1 MATKIIN
8 NRVNFASVKNS
19 YPYPDFLDVQLKS
32 FSDFLQLDTPPE
44 ERKNDGLYK
53 VFAENFP
60 ITDTRNNFV
69 LEFLDYFIDPPRY
82 TIAECLERGLT
93 YSVPLKAKMK
103 LYCTDPDHE
112 DFGTFIQDVFLGTI
126 PYMTANGTFVI
137 NGAERVVVSQ
147 LHRSPGVFFGQG
159 QHANGTML
167 YSARIIPFKGSWIE
181 FSTDIN
187 NVMFAYIDRKKKLPV
202 TTMLR
207 AIGYETDKDI
217 LQIFDLCEDVKVTK
231 KNLKDA
237 IGRKLAGNVMKTWN
251 EDFADEDTGEVVS
264 IERNEIVVE
273 RETELTAD
281 NIDAILESGVS
292 SILLHKDEEMAN
304 KYSIIFN
311 TLQKDPSHS
320 EIEAVN
326 YIYRQLRNADAAD
339 DASAREVFQNLFFSD
354 KRYDLGEVG
363 RYRINKKLG
372 LTTDSDVRVLTK
384 EDIIEII
391 KYLIKLINSNA
402 TVDDIDHLSNRR
414 VRTVGE
420 QLANQFSIGLA
431 RMARTIRERMNVRD
445 NEVFQPTDLINAKTI
460 SSVINSF
467 FGTNPLSQFMDQTNP
482 LAEVTHKRRLSALG
496 PGGLSRERA
505 GFEVRDVHYTH
516 YGRLCP
522 IESPEGPNIG
532 LISSLCLYAKI
543 NDLGFIVTP
552 YRSVVDSKVDMDND
566 HVVYLT
572 AEEEEEKIIG
582 QGNAPLKEDGSFIR
596 DYVKCR
602 QDADYPVVTPDQVSL
617 MDVAPQQIA
626 SVSAGLIPFL
636 EHDDGH
642 RALMGCNMMRQAVPL
657 LHNDAPIVGTG
668 LEKQVCEDSR
678 TMITAEGEGVIEYV
692 DATTIRILYD
702 RSEDDEFVSFEPA
715 LKEYRI
721 PKFRRTNQNMV
732 IDLRPICNKG
742 QRVKKGDILTE
753 GYATENGELA
763 LGRNLLVAYMPWK
776 GYNYEDAVVISERMV
791 RDDVLTSVHV
801 DEYSLEV
808 RDTKRGVE
816 EFTNDIPNVSEEATK
831 DLDENGVIR
840 VGARV
845 EPGDIMIGKIS
856 PKGESDPSPE
866 EKLLRAIFGDKAG
879 DVKDTSLKANPS
891 LSGVV
896 IDKKLFSR
904 ATKTTESKRLDRQTL
919 LKIDEEYEAKNEDLK
934 DILVEKLLELTEDM
948 VSQGVKDY
956 SNAEIITKGNKF
968 TMAALKNLD
977 YEGIQSS
984 GWTDDE
990 HTNSL
995 IQRLIMN
1002 YIRKYKQLDAEMKR
1016 RKFAITI
1023 GDELP
1028 SGVLQTAKVYI
1039 AKKRKIQVGDKLAG
1053 RHGNKGIVSKVV
1065 RMEDMPFLED
1075 GRPVDLVL
1083 NPMGV
1088 PSRMNLG
1095 QIFEAILGA
1104 AGKRLGV
1111 KFATPIFDGAK
1122 LDDLKEW
1129 TDKAGLPN
1137 LCSTYIYDGE
1147 TGERFDQPAT
1157 VGITYFLKLGH
1168 MVEDK
1173 MHARSIGPYSMITQQ
1188 PLGGK
1193 AQFGGQRFGE
1203 MEVWAI
1209 EAFGASHVLQEILT
1223 VKSDDV
1229 VGRSKAY
1236 EAIVKGDPMP
1246 TPGIPESLNVLLHEL
1261 RGLGLSIKLD

>member
-1 MATKIIN
+1 MATKSVD
-8 NRVNFASVKNS
+8 NRINFASVHNPV
-19 YPYPDFLDVQLKS
+19 PYPDFLDVQLKS
-32 FSDFLQLDTPPE
+32 FKDFLQLETPPE

-53 VFAENFP
+53 VFSENFP

-82 TIAECLERGLT
+82 SIDECLERGLT

-126 PYMTANGTFVI
+126 PYMTDNGTFVI

-159 QHANGTML
+159 VHANGTTL

-181 FSTDIN
+181 FATDIN
-187 NVMFAYIDRKKKLPV
+187 NVMYAYIDRKKKLPV
-202 TTMLR
+202 TTLLR
-207 AIGYETDKDI
+207 AIGYESDKDI
-217 LQIFDLCEDVKVTK
+217 LQIFDLAEEVKVNK
-231 KNLKDA
+231 KNMKA
-237 IGRKLAGNVMKTWN
+237 SIGRRLAARVLKSWN
-251 EDFADEDTGEVVS
+251 EDFVDEDTGEVVS
-264 IERNEIVVE
+264 IERNEVIME
-273 RETELTAD
+273 RETEITEDNVAD
-281 NIDAILESGVS
+281 IIDSGTS
-292 SILLHKDEEMAN
+292 TILLHRDSELAN
-304 KYSIIFN
+304 KFAIIFN
-311 TLQKDPSHS
+311 TLSKDPSNS
-320 EIEAVN
+320 EKEAVN
-326 YIYRQLRNADAAD
+326 YIYRQLRNADPAD
-339 DASAREVFQNLFFSD
+339 DASAREVFNNLFFSD

-372 LTTDSDVRVLTK
+372 LETDMDIRVLTK
-384 EDIIEII
+384 DDIIEII
-391 KYLIKLINSNA
+391 KYLIQLVNSNA

-420 QLANQFSIGLA
+420 QLSNQFSVGLA
-431 RMARTIRERMNVRD
+431 RMSRTIRERMNVRD
-445 NEVFQPTDLINAKTI
+445 NEVFTPTDLINAKTI
-460 SSVINSF
+460 TSVINSF

-532 LISSLCLYAKI
+532 LISSLCIYAKI

-552 YRSVVDSKVDMDND
+552 YRKVKNAKVDMNND
-566 HVVYLT
+566 HIVFMT
-572 AEEEEEKIIG
+572 AEEEEDLIVG
-582 QGNAPLKEDGSFIR
+582 QGNAPLRPDGSFIR

-602 QDADYPVVTPDQVSL
+602 QDADYPVVDPDQVAL
-617 MDVAPQQIA
+617 VDVSPQQIA

-678 TMITAEGEGVIEYV
+678 TMITAEGNGVVEYV

-702 RSEDDEFVSFEPA
+702 RTEDEEFVSFEPA

-721 PKFRRTNQNMV
+721 PKFRRTNQNMT

-742 QRVKKGDILTE
+742 QRVKAGDILTE

-776 GYNYEDAVVISERMV
+776 GYNYEDAIVISERVV

-801 DEYSLEV
+801 DEYSLDV
-808 RDTKRGVE
+808 RETKRGME
-816 EFTNDIPNVSEEATK
+816 EFTSDIPNVSEESTK

-845 EPGDIMIGKIS
+845 EPGDILIGKIS

-879 DVKDTSLKANPS
+879 DVKDSSLKANPS

-904 ATKTTESKRLDRQTL
+904 AIKTRESKKHDKVILA
-919 LKIDEEYEAKNEDLK
+919 KIDEEYEAKNNDLK
-934 DILVEKLLELTEDM
+934 DILVDKLLTLTEDKK
-948 VSQGVKDY
+948 SQGVKDY
-956 SNAEIITKGNKF
+956 TGAEIITKGSSF
-968 TMAALKNLD
+968 TAAALKNLEYD
-977 YEGIQSS
+977 GIQSND
-984 GWTDDE
+984 WTVDE
-990 HTNSL
+990 HTNKL
-995 IQRLIMN
+995 IQALIMN
-1002 YIRKYKQLDAEMKR
+1002 YIRKYKMLDAELKR
-1016 RKFAITI
+1016 RKFAISI

-1028 SGVLQTAKVYI
+1028 SGVLQMAKVYI
-1039 AKKRKIQVGDKLAG
+1039 AKKRKISVGDKLAG
-1053 RHGNKGIVSKVV
+1053 RHGNKGIVSKIV
-1065 RMEDMPFLED
+1065 RAEDMPFLED

-1083 NPMGV
+1083 NPLGV

-1104 AGKRLGV
+1104 AGLKLGV

-1122 LDDLKEW
+1122 LEDLSEW
-1129 TDKAGLPN
+1129 TEKAGLPH
-1137 LCSTYIYDGE
+1137 LCSTHLYDGE
-1147 TGERFDQPAT
+1147 TGEKFDQPAT

-1173 MHARSIGPYSMITQQ
+1173 MHSRSIGPYSLITQQ

-1203 MEVWAI
+1203 MEVWAL

-1223 VKSDDV
+1223 VKSDDT

-1236 EAIVKGDPMP
+1236 EAIVKGDGMP

-1261 RGLGLSIKLD
+1261 RGLGLSVKLD

>member
-1 MATKIIN
+1 MATKIVD
-8 NRVNFASVKNS
+8 NRVNFASVHNP

-32 FSDFLQLDTPPE
+32 FKDFLQLDTPPE

-53 VFAENFP
+53 VFSENFP

-69 LEFLDYFIDPPRY
+69 LEFLDYYIDPPRY
-82 TIAECLERGLT
+82 SIDECLERGLT

-126 PYMTANGTFVI
+126 PYMTDNGTFVI

-147 LHRSPGVFFGQG
+147 LHRSPGVFFSQG
-159 QHANGTML
+159 VHANGTML

-181 FSTDIN
+181 FATDIN
-187 NVMFAYIDRKKKLPV
+187 NVMYAYIDRKKKLPV
-202 TTMLR
+202 TTLLR
-207 AIGYETDKDI
+207 AIGYEQDKDI
-217 LQIFDLCEDVKVTK
+217 LQIFDLAEEVKVNK
-231 KNLKDA
+231 KNMKAA
-237 IGRKLAGNVMKTWN
+237 IGRKLAARVLKSWN
-251 EDFADEDTGEVVS
+251 EDFVDEDTGEVVS
-264 IERNEIVVE
+264 IERNEVIME

-281 NIDAILESGVS
+281 NIEEIVESGAQTV
-292 SILLHKDEEMAN
+292 LLHKDEEAAN
-304 KYSIIFN
+304 KFTIIFN
-311 TLQKDPSHS
+311 TLAKDPSNS
-320 EIEAVN
+320 EKEAVN
-326 YIYRQLRNADAAD
+326 YIYRQLRNADPAD

-363 RYRINKKLG
+363 RYRINKKLN
-372 LTTDSDVRVLTK
+372 LDTDIDVRVLTK

-391 KYLIKLINSNA
+391 KYLIQLINSSA

-431 RMARTIRERMNVRD
+431 RMTRTIRERMNVRD
-445 NEVFQPTDLINAKTI
+445 NEVFTPTDLINAKTI

-482 LAEVTHKRRLSALG
+482 LAEVTNKRRLSALG

-532 LISSLCLYAKI
+532 LISSLCMYAKI

-552 YRSVVDSKVDMDND
+552 YRKVNDSKVDMANED
-566 HVVYLT
+566 VVYLT
-572 AEEEEEKIIG
+572 AEDEESKIIG
-582 QGNAPLKEDGSFIR
+582 QGNAPLTVDGSFIR
-596 DYVKCR
+596 DVVKCR
-602 QDADYPVVTPDQVSL
+602 QDADYPVVGPDQVDYV
-617 MDVAPQQIA
+617 DVSPQQIA

-678 TMITAEGEGVIEYV
+678 TMVTAEGEGVIEYV

-702 RSEDDEFVSFEPA
+702 RTEDDEFVSFEPA

-721 PKFRRTNQNMV
+721 PKFRRTNQNMT

-763 LGRNLLVAYMPWK
+763 LGRNLLVAYIPWK

-801 DEYSLEV
+801 DEYSLDV
-808 RDTKRGVE
+808 RETKRGVE
-816 EFTNDIPNVSEEATK
+816 EFTSDIPNVSEEATK
-831 DLDENGVIR
+831 DLDDNGIVR
-840 VGARV
+840 VGARI

-879 DVKDTSLKANPS
+879 DVKDSSLKANPS

-904 ATKTTESKRLDRQTL
+904 AIKTRESKKQDKIILA
-919 LKIDEEYEAKNEDLK
+919 KIDEEYEAKGNDLK
-934 DILVEKLLELTEDM
+934 DILVDKLLTLTEGK

-956 SNAEIITKGNKF
+956 TGAEIITKGTKF
-968 TMAALKNLD
+968 TTAALKNLEYD
-977 YEGIQSS
+977 GVQSNN
-984 GWTDDE
+984 WTDDD
-990 HTNSL
+990 HANGL
-995 IQRLIMN
+995 IQKLIMN
-1002 YIRKYKQLDAEMKR
+1002 YIRKYKQLDAELKR

-1028 SGVLQTAKVYI
+1028 SGILQMAKVYI

-1065 RMEDMPFLED
+1065 RLEDMPFMAD
-1075 GRPVDLVL
+1075 GRPVDMVL
-1083 NPMGV
+1083 NPLGV

-1095 QIFEAILGA
+1095 QIF
-1104 AGKRLGV
+1104 
-1111 KFATPIFDGAK
+1111 
-1122 LDDLKEW
+1122 
-1129 TDKAGLPN
+1129 
-1137 LCSTYIYDGE
+1137 
-1147 TGERFDQPAT
+1147 
-1157 VGITYFLKLGH
+1157 
-1168 MVEDK
+1168 
-1173 MHARSIGPYSMITQQ
+1173 
-1188 PLGGK
+1188 
-1193 AQFGGQRFGE
+1193 
-1203 MEVWAI
+1203 
-1209 EAFGASHVLQEILT
+1209 
-1223 VKSDDV
+1223 
-1229 VGRSKAY
+1229 
-1236 EAIVKGDPMP
+1236 
-1246 TPGIPESLNVLLHEL
+1246 
-1261 RGLGLSIKLD
+1261 